1 MYMIDTIG
9 YCSNPHIMCK
19 FKKKILNY
27 SLDKC
32 NFIVSLE
39 DFPIYMR
46 LSDKNFVILHRNS
59 KRVECILGFKHDK
72 DETVQK
78 YS

>member
-1 MYMIDTIG
+1 MIGTIG

-19 FKKKILNY
+19 FKKILNY

-46 LSDKNFVILHRNS
+46 LSDKICYLHRNS